1 MDRFDDNEYTI
12 LIGNLLHDILYSQ
25 ISNMG
30 KMALLRKHAEVLVR
44 KILDIGSSKQLTL
57 GQIRRKS
64 NSPDVRDRLF
74 NLGDEISSKLIIT
87 VKKISDP
94 GNKATHTQHTENFS
108 DEDIECAEDA
118 ILDLYAL
125 LFIKYFLKIQVNIY
139 SPPRV
144 LHAFSLLPPIIRYKT
159 WGYLFEKDKN
169 NIQVVNKLCLSII
182 KVYNKQT
189 AYKWIDDNSKLI
201 KAIPYPTK
209 PEIEKYNAMHEIEVC
224 PGVRLLLADM
234 DFDKYDNLYDLLY
247 EKIRAPETSANEAG
261 KMYKNF
267 EDAVEYYCKQ
277 KDNLAF
283 GGSKEVAEL
292 LSLMDFV
299 YLGRKSMSELSN

>member
-189 AYKWIDDNSKLI
+189 AYKWMERSMEPSARVVNSLGPHDPSM
-201 KAIPYPTK
+201 AR
-209 PEIEKYNAMHEIEVC
+209 IE
-224 PGVRLLLADM
+224 
-234 DFDKYDNLYDLLY
+234 
-247 EKIRAPETSANEAG
+247 
-261 KMYKNF
+261 
-267 EDAVEYYCKQ
+267 
-277 KDNLAF
+277 NLAF
-283 GGSKEVAEL
+283 AIGWERSAESTFH
-292 LSLMDFV
+292 SLMPGSFSLKKIRSLMPTPALSSTSWGV
-299 YLGRKSMSELSN
+299 VMST